1 MRLHDRRQ
9 PGVKRRSDSRRKILG
24 RRGFALPAVI
34 FALVIMS
41 VLAVAALQTASDDR
55 LSSRAVR
62 EGGLALYAA
71 ESGVNWVLNTVA
83 DSVSATL
90 APGDSTDLGWQGL
103 VNGSSY
109 HAVLYRY
116 DMDDGGQELFGLR
129 VDGRGAVPLG
139 GQRVVSV
146 TLTRSSS
153 IPLILNPLA
162 PITPVNGL
170 QKTGNLGLFTGTD
183 GNACGTGI
191 QPPIAGIAAP
201 DNSVLKDGVVV
212 TGSEAWL
219 DGAPSLSW
227 NGTVFDALMAPG
239 IDWTGVLSLPPD
251 YSLGKTAEWP
261 DSATAFGGDQ
271 WPLIVLT
278 RNIILGGPES
288 GQGLLVA
295 EKDLTIGNN
304 FHWNGL
310 IFVGG
315 NFGTVADVSV
325 SGGVVSGLNF
335 LLGASIGAGT
345 VGGGNVVMQYDSCH
359 MSRASQTAIAKG
371 LAPVSGGGGGGG
383 LTALTTRA
391 WGEVRR

>member
-1 MRLHDRRQ
+1 M
-9 PGVKRRSDSRRKILG
+9 KRRSDSRRKILG
-24 RRGFALPAVI
+24 QRGFALPAVI

-41 VLAVAALQTASDDR
+41 VLSVAALQTASDDR
-55 LSSRAVR
+55 LSSRGIR

-83 DSVSATL
+83 DSVAATL
-90 APGDSTDLGWQGL
+90 GPGDSADLGWQGL
-103 VNGSSY
+103 GSGSSY

-139 GQRVVSV
+139 GRRVVSV
-146 TLTRSSS
+146 ALTKSGS

-170 QKTGNLGLFTGTD
+170 RKTGSTGLFTGSD
-183 GNACGTGI
+183 GNACGTGT

-201 DNSVLKDGVVV
+201 DNSVYQDGVLV

-219 DGAPSLSW
+219 DGAPALSW
-227 NGTVFDALMAPG
+227 TGPMRFDALMALG
-239 IDWTGVLSLPPD
+239 IDWAGVLSLPPD
-251 YSLGKTAEWP
+251 YSLGRRAEWP

-271 WPLIVLT
+271 WPLIRLT
-278 RNIILGGPES
+278 RNITLEGPQS

-295 EKDLTIGNN
+295 EADLTISKDFN
-304 FHWNGL
+304 WNGL
-310 IFVGG
+310 IFVGK
-315 NFGTVADVSV
+315 NFSMADNVTV

-335 LLGASIGAGT
+335 IFGASIGAGR
-345 VGGGNVVMQYDSCH
+345 VGSGNVLIQYDSCY

-371 LAPVSGGGGGGG
+371 LAPVGGGVVE

-391 WGEVRR
+391 WGEARR

>member
-1 MRLHDRRQ
+1 M
-9 PGVKRRSDSRRKILG
+9 KRRSDSRRKILG
-24 RRGFALPAVI
+24 HRGFALPAVI

-41 VLAVAALQTASDDR
+41 VLSVAALQTASDDR
-55 LSSRAVR
+55 LSSRGIR

-83 DSVSATL
+83 DSVAATL
-90 APGDSTDLGWQGL
+90 GPGDSVDLGWQGL
-103 VNGSSY
+103 GSGSSY

-139 GQRVVSV
+139 GRRVVSV
-146 TLTRSSS
+146 ALTKSGS

-162 PITPVNGL
+162 PIAPVNGL
-170 QKTGNLGLFTGTD
+170 GKTGTAGFFTGSD
-183 GNACGTGI
+183 GNACGTGT
-191 QPPIAGIAAP
+191 QPPIAGVAAP
-201 DNSVLKDGVVV
+201 DNSVLQDGVVV

-227 NGTVFDALMAPG
+227 TGTLFDALQALG
-239 IDWTGVLSLPPD
+239 IDWPGVLSLPPD
-251 YSLGKTAEWP
+251 YSLGGRAEWP

-271 WPLIVLT
+271 WPLIMMT
-278 RNIILGGPES
+278 RNITLEGPQS

-295 EKDLTIGNN
+295 EKDLTISQGFN
-304 FHWNGL
+304 WNGL

-315 NFGTVADVSV
+315 KFDMADDVSV

-335 LLGASIGAGT
+335 ILGASIRAGS
-345 VGGGNVVMQYDSCH
+345 VGSGNVLMQYDSCY
-359 MSRASQTAIAKG
+359 MGRASQTAIGKG
-371 LAPVSGGGGGGG
+371 LAPVGEGAGG

>member
-1 MRLHDRRQ
+1 M
-9 PGVKRRSDSRRKILG
+9 KRRSDSRGKILG

-41 VLAVAALQTASDDR
+41 VLSVAALQTASDDR
-55 LSSRAVR
+55 LSSRAIR
-62 EGGLALYAA
+62 EGGLALHAA

-90 APGDSTDLGWQGL
+90 GPGDSADLGWQGL
-103 VNGSSY
+103 GSGSSY

-146 TLTRSSS
+146 TLNRSSG

-170 QKTGNLGLFTGTD
+170 RKSGTLGLFTGTD
-183 GNACGTGI
+183 GNACGTGT

-201 DNSVLKDGVVV
+201 DNSVLQDGVVV

-227 NGTVFDALMAPG
+227 TGTLFDALMAPG
-239 IDWTGVLSLPPD
+239 IDWPGVLSLPPD

-271 WPLIVLT
+271 WPLIRLT
-278 RNIILGGPES
+278 RNIILEGPQS

-295 EKDLTIGNN
+295 ENDLTIGNN
-304 FHWNGL
+304 FNWNGL

-315 NFGTVADVSV
+315 NFGTVDDVSV

-335 LLGASIGAGT
+335 ILGASIGAGS
-345 VGGGNVVMQYDSCH
+345 VGSGNVVMQYDSCY

-371 LAPVSGGGGGGG
+371 LAPVSEGAGG